1 MGRILG
7 VDYGD
12 SRIGLALSD
21 PNKIIASP
29 FKTIK
34 NKGFD
39 KTKKEILD
47 IVKENK
53 VELIVLGLP
62 LSMSGTDTNQTKKVR
77 KFQNSIQDFD
87 IPIKMQDERLSSL
100 TAKKSLIQQK
110 IKTGY
115 NKHFID
121 STACLLYTSPSPR
134 DTERSR
140 MPSSA

>member
-39 KTKKEILD
+39 KTKKEIFNIL
-47 IVKENK
+47 IENK

-62 LSMSGTDTNQTKKVR
+62 VSMSGTETNQTKKVR
-77 KFQNSIQDFD
+77 KFQNFIQDFD
-87 IPIKMQDERLSSL
+87 IPIEMQDERLSSF

-110 IKTGY
+110 IKTGH
-115 NKHFID
+115 NKHLID
-121 STACLLYTSPSPR
+121 STAAAIFLQQYLDSKIHK
-134 DTERSR
+134 
-140 MPSSA
+140 

>member
-39 KTKKEILD
+39 KTKKKIFD
-47 IVKENK
+47 IIKENN

-62 LSMSGTDTNQTKKVR
+62 ISMSGTDTNQTKKVR
-77 KFQNSIQDFD
+77 KFQRFIQDFD
-87 IPIKMQDERLSSL
+87 IPVEMQDERLSSF
-100 TAKKSLIQQK
+100 TAKKSLIHQN
-110 IKTGY
+110 IKTGH

-121 STACLLYTSPSPR
+121 STAAAIFLQQYL
-134 DTERSR
+134 DFKIKK
-140 MPSSA
+140 